1 MLFRI
6 FKIGTKFDKDTNFY
20 ANPSLN
26 GSFFNIPDTRTALA
40 RRSLF
45 SSSFSM
51 EAIRNAEP
59 LIMEVI
65 DKFFGILHGAALEA
79 KVVDLEMGFR
89 CLTSDSIMTFMFQNP
104 LGVLDAP
111 DFQAPFISAIE
122 EFSQTTQ
129 WPIYFPKI
137 FSVIFQTTEILPSKF
152 IEKYLEPL
160 ALTQWLTSVCHEYI
174 LDLKKR
180 SNPGQNPTIFDNAID
195 PNTEKRQVAPSTKE
209 LAADAFLLMLAG
221 TDTTSFTLSVAVF
234 NILSKPRILEK
245 LRSDL
250 REAIHEKNTTL
261 GWASLEKLP
270 YLRAIIKESLRC
282 SHGAPGRLPRV
293 VPSTG
298 AILCGQEIPPGT
310 RVSGSNY
317 VYNNNPD
324 VFPDPL
330 VFRPERWLVN
340 ETTELEKNMISFSR
354 GSRNC
359 LGMNL
364 AYAELNLVLA
374 HLFRRFDL
382 ELYQT
387 TSKEVEW
394 KDCYVP
400 VPKGHLKVL
409 VTEAKD

>member
-1 MLFRI
+1 MFDRNRDIPHLNVLGFIVLSTTPYPHFSTFYSYCFGFIPRNMAMLDNLPTSFFFRLLIVLSFYVLLKWIYRLTLHPLARFPGPKLAAVSSLYGAYFDLGTDHSYVKDLPALHDQYGLRSLSITTLFSDVVQARSYGHGQINSTYAIWILIISELLLRIDSSLLMLFRI

-160 ALTQWLTSVCHEYI
+160 ALTQWLTSV
-174 LDLKKR
+174 
-180 SNPGQNPTIFDNAID
+180 S
-195 PNTEKRQVAPSTKE
+195 
-209 LAADAFLLMLAG
+209 
-221 TDTTSFTLSVAVF
+221 
-234 NILSKPRILEK
+234 
-245 LRSDL
+245 
-250 REAIHEKNTTL
+250 
-261 GWASLEKLP
+261 
-270 YLRAIIKESLRC
+270 
-282 SHGAPGRLPRV
+282 
-293 VPSTG
+293 
-298 AILCGQEIPPGT
+298 
-310 RVSGSNY
+310 
-317 VYNNNPD
+317 
-324 VFPDPL
+324 
-330 VFRPERWLVN
+330 
-340 ETTELEKNMISFSR
+340 
-354 GSRNC
+354 
-359 LGMNL
+359 
-364 AYAELNLVLA
+364 
-374 HLFRRFDL
+374 
-382 ELYQT
+382 
-387 TSKEVEW
+387 
-394 KDCYVP
+394 
-400 VPKGHLKVL
+400 
-409 VTEAKD
+409 